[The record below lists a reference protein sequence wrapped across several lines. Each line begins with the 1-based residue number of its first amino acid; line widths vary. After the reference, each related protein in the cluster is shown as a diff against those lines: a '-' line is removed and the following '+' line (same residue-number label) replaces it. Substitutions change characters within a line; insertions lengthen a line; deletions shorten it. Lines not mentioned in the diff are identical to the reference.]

1 MKIDIFLALH
11 DQSHA
16 LASLTR
22 LLKSSKRKNEEEG
35 LEWPKAA
42 IVKQSEIWVRD

>member
-16 LASLTR
+16 LASLTACQNH
-22 LLKSSKRKNEEEG
+22 RKEKMKK
-35 LEWPKAA
+35 KAWKENLA
-42 IVKQSEIWVRD
+42 RGCDCKTE

>member
-22 LLKSSKRKNEEEG
+22 LPKSSKRKNEEEG
-35 LEWPKAA
+35 LEGKFGP
-42 IVKQSEIWVRD
+42 RLRL